1 MSSKPIIQQTEEEIM
16 ADLLL
21 FSNGVAYPSD
31 AIESLKVGFKR
42 SRSVALSENAG
53 QFPLSVEIH
62 DKIDARVS
70 LEVNGKEINLPS
82 SQKAYRA
89 DSTIVMLLTE
99 DQRDFSPE
107 FKDLIKD
114 LSEKS
119 RRVMGKRLKKL
130 KAAYLRLEEIT
141 ASMSSL
147 ASKEEDSL
155 VNNSILADEEDD
167 GDSSGL
173 EMLEEDKNAVE
184 AAIKE
189 LTTKI
194 NEKLQGD
201 PQDVYFDTAEDLR
214 SGNGILLLE
223 EETPVTVDMSSVNF
237 SDLQEFLSNYVSEC
251 ILMAI

>member
-1 MSSKPIIQQTEEEIM
+1 M

-141 ASMSSL
+141 SSMSSF
-147 ASKEEDSL
+147 SNNEGSL